1 MPGAARAVHR
11 DHVDSRNSPAKI
23 RQAKGAAPRFS
34 TSLCPVSILES
45 AHYKSTA
52 NNERL
57 AIASLFPRP
66 TSSVMHTRA
75 DCATS
80 FAPRD
85 LRDRAP
91 APPPT
96 AARSGR
102 AIHASAGCFDPYH
115 RFQTNTVSGAY
126 RNDDAGTRPLD

>member
-23 RQAKGAAPRFS
+23 RQAKGPAPRFS

-85 LRDRAP
+85 LRDRASKSPSSSDEHLKILMMIRYGVTRNRVEP
-91 APPPT
+91 A
-96 AARSGR
+96 
-102 AIHASAGCFDPYH
+102 ASPVMSA
-115 RFQTNTVSGAY
+115 
-126 RNDDAGTRPLD
+126 

>member
-1 MPGAARAVHR
+1 
-11 DHVDSRNSPAKI
+11 
-23 RQAKGAAPRFS
+23 
-34 TSLCPVSILES
+34 LES

-85 LRDRAP
+85 LRDRASKSP
-91 APPPT
+91 SSSDEHLKILMMV
-96 AARSGR
+96 RY
-102 AIHASAGCFDPYH
+102 AGGWSLREKTSISSSIP
-115 RFQTNTVSGAY
+115 
-126 RNDDAGTRPLD
+126 